1 MAKMDLVSSE
11 PLPSEPQFETEKIL
25 SLNIIR
31 HHKPCLHKRRSY
43 DLSFVKRTYGQKNFP
58 KQSVNLIKIWKWA
71 FLLAVFTS
79 KFGHRFSGFSKIFH
93 GIQRVALFEII
104 IITFLPSS
112 LSSF

>member
-79 KFGHRFSGFSKIFH
+79 KFGHRFSSFFNSFSLEYR
-93 GIQRVALFEII
+93 GSLF
-104 IITFLPSS
+104 LK
-112 LSSF
+112 